1 MRNEPIQFKPLA
13 DISPA
18 VWRKPTSFAFA
29 QQVSQI
35 PLSDS
40 ELLLTS
46 SCLPVAIDC
55 ISDRP
60 RVVAIIDQRFQRNP
74 VIGPNGQWQKG
85 YLPLALRCLPFRLS
99 GGTTSTGVME
109 MAVNLPHTDEAGS
122 PLFASPGRLSP
133 EVNAIATLLRRL
145 EDGKQQLQNAA
156 SQLLIAGVLTPIRLG
171 RTPDGENGRSFTVSR
186 DQFNTLSGARTAQL
200 AKDSF
205 LAIDLAVACIFS
217 QRHLATLV
225 SVAPERT
232 TTADASVSASQTMDE
247 FINPVRLNV
256 QVDDQALFSYDQ
268 YHSGRAS

>member
-13 DISPA
+13 DVSPA
-18 VWRKPTSFAFA
+18 VWRKPMSLAFA

-40 ELLLTS
+40 EILLTS
-46 SCLPVAIDC
+46 SCLPIAIDC

-60 RVVAIIDQRFQRNP
+60 RVVAIIDQRFQRSP

-99 GGTTSTGVME
+99 GGTNDAGTIE
-109 MAVNLPHTDEAGS
+109 MAVNLPQNDEPGS
-122 PLFASPGRLSP
+122 PLFAGTNRLSP

-145 EDGKQQLQNAA
+145 EGGKHQLQHAA

-171 RTPDGENGRSFTVSR
+171 RNPNGENGRSFTVSR
-186 DQFNTLSGARTAQL
+186 DQFNTLSGARAALL

-225 SVAPERT
+225 SVAPT
-232 TTADASVSASQTMDE
+232 SATTADASVAAAPATDE

-256 QVDDQALFSYDQ
+256 HIDDQTLFSYEHF
-268 YHSGRAS
+268 HSGRAS

>member
-1 MRNEPIQFKPLA
+1 MTNEPIQFKPLA
-13 DISPA
+13 DISPT
-18 VWRKPTSFAFA
+18 VWRKPTSLAFA

-46 SCLPVAIDC
+46 SCLPIAIDC

-60 RVVAIIDQRFQRNP
+60 RVVAIIDQRFQRSP

-99 GGTTSTGVME
+99 GGTSDTGTIE
-109 MAVNLPHTDEAGS
+109 MAINLPHNNEPGS
-122 PLFASPGRLSP
+122 PFFTDKDQLSP

-145 EDGKQQLQNAA
+145 EDGKQQLQHAA

-171 RTPDGENGRSFTVSR
+171 RTPNGENGRSFTVSR
-186 DQFNTLSGARTAQL
+186 DQFNTLSGPRAALL

-225 SVAPERT
+225 SVAAVGA
-232 TTADASVSASQTMDE
+232 TTADASVPASLAPDE
-247 FINPVRLNV
+247 FANPLRLNV
-256 QVDDQALFSYDQ
+256 HIDDQTLFSYEQ

>member
-1 MRNEPIQFKPLA
+1 MRNEPIEFKPLTH
-13 DISPA
+13 ISPA
-18 VWRKPTSFAFA
+18 VWRKPTSLAFA

-46 SCLPVAIDC
+46 SCIPIAIDC

-60 RVVAIIDQRFQRNP
+60 RVVAIIDQRFQRSP
-74 VIGPNGQWQKG
+74 VIGQNGQWQKA

-99 GGTTSTGVME
+99 GGTSGAGTIE
-109 MAVNLPHTDEAGS
+109 MAINLPHGDEPGS
-122 PLFASPGRLSP
+122 PLFAGTDRLSP

-145 EDGKQQLQNAA
+145 ENGKQQLQHAA

-171 RTPDGENGRSFTVSR
+171 RNPNGENGRSFTVSR
-186 DQFNTLSGARTAQL
+186 DQFNTLSGPRAALL

-225 SVAPERT
+225 SVAPESAT
-232 TTADASVSASQTMDE
+232 TTDASTSVSPTTDE

-256 QVDDQALFSYDQ
+256 HIDDQMLFSYEQ
-268 YHSGRAS
+268 HHSGRAT